1 MATFT
6 RINDVARKTV
16 FIEASMV
23 VAGESVVY
31 GQ

>member
-6 RINDVARKTV
+6 RINGVTRKTV

-23 VAGESVVY
+23 AAGGSVVY